1 MNAVTTT
8 EARAVNTAA
17 SSAANVLQA
26 ADPSKYM
33 ILVPLSRLV
42 LRRTGRNVRKT
53 PRMSIPEL
61 AASIQRVGLLQN
73 LIVIPAAD
81 GLHYEVVA
89 GGRRLAALK
98 LLAKKHRIAKDWD
111 VPCLQVA
118 DGTARTASLT
128 ENVQREAMHPA
139 DQFEAFAALVAEGRP
154 IEDIAADFSVTP
166 LVVQRRLKLANV
178 SPRLMA
184 DYRADAVSLDQLMA
198 LAGTDDHAAQE
209 SRFLRRPDS
218 GSATLRIC
226 ANASPSGKSTLT
238 GIRWCAS
245 SGWTPTSRRA
255 AVSAATCSRKAM
267 TRACTSTDAAL
278 LERLAQD
285 KLAGIAAEVKAEGW
299 AWADATPGMTHADLH
314 AFQRAPRE
322 RREPNK
328 REAQRIEKLQAKMH
342 ELAEAVD
349 AAMDADDEDKAD
361 ALQEEGEALGEQLQ
375 ALEEGLQG
383 YAASVKAA
391 AGAIVTI
398 DRNGEAVIHRGLLR
412 EAEAKALRT
421 LEKLRQ
427 GFGSVEGEAESGN
440 ETEDDEQPKTAAMS
454 DRLAQRLSAH
464 RTAALQI
471 EVARH
476 PQTALAAVVH
486 SMVQTVLQE
495 RHYGHGLPLGVSLKV
510 QDRLEGM
517 APDWPESPAA
527 VALRELQQVVGE
539 ALPEDS
545 AELFAALLAK
555 PQDELVRLLAVCVA
569 STVDVVT
576 LRTTQRQPGGELA
589 QAVGFDMAAWWT
601 PTAEGYFKHVS
612 KAVILD
618 AVGEYA
624 PEHVTRLAK
633 LKKADI
639 ASEAERLADGT
650 GWMPAIFTKADVPE
664 ESPQVAQQ
672 NGAEEAAT
680 IPGTQAGRR
689 DAGIGDSHRGG
700 QVDPAGPAAGA
711 ATAHRSDLQ
720 RAQLRLPAGAQRASG
735 A

>member
-1 MNAVTTT
+1 MNAVTQT
-8 EARAVNTAA
+8 EARAIQVPA
-17 SSAANVLQA
+17 LEA
-26 ADPSKYM
+26 ADPTKNL

-42 LRRTGRNVRKT
+42 LRPTGRNVRKT

-73 LIVIPAAD
+73 LIVIASAN
-81 GLHYEVVA
+81 GEHYEVVA

-98 LLAKKHRIAKDWD
+98 LLAKKHRISKEWE
-111 VPCLQVA
+111 VPCLLVA

-178 SPRLMA
+178 SLRLMA

-198 LAGTDDHAAQE
+198 LAITDDHAAQE
-209 SRFLRRPDS
+209 AAYYDAPQWQRHPSHLRERLTEREIDAYRHPLVRFVGLDS
-218 GSATLRIC
+218 YEAAG
-226 ANASPSGKSTLT
+226 G
-238 GIRWCAS
+238 GIRRDLFAE
-245 SGWTPTSRRA
+245 GDA
-255 AVSAATCSRKAM
+255 GVYLNDAT
-267 TRACTSTDAAL
+267 L

-285 KLAGIAAEVKAEGW
+285 KLTGIAATVRAEGW
-299 AWADATPGMTHADLH
+299 AWVDATPGVTHADLH

-328 REAQRIEKLQAKMH
+328 REAARIEKLQIKMH

-349 AAMDADDEDKAD
+349 AALDADDEEKAD
-361 ALQEEGEALGEQLQ
+361 ALQEEGETVGEQLQ
-375 ALEEGLQG
+375 ALEDGLQD
-383 YAASVKAA
+383 YSPNVKAA

-427 GFGSVEGEAESGN
+427 GFSDPEAANNDEGEE
-440 ETEDDEQPKTAAMS
+440 DEQPKAAAMS

-471 EVARH
+471 GVARR
-476 PQTALAAVVH
+476 PQVALAALVH
-486 SMVQTVLQE
+486 GMVQTVLFD
-495 RHYGHGLPLGVSLKV
+495 RRYGHDLPLGVRLTV

-517 APDWPESPAA
+517 APDLPESLAA
-527 VALRELQQVVGE
+527 VALREMQQAWAE
-539 ALPEDS
+539 RLPQDD
-545 AELFAALLAK
+545 AELFPALLAMG
-555 PQDELVRLLAVCVA
+555 QAELMALLAVCVA

-576 LRTTQRQPGGELA
+576 PRATPHQPGAKLA
-589 QAVGFDMAAWWT
+589 QAVGLDMAAWWQ
-601 PTAEGYFKHVS
+601 PTAEGYFRHVP
-612 KAVILD
+612 KAVILE

-650 GWMPAIFTKADVPE
+650 GWMPAIFKAAGPQEVTPEDVPE
-664 ESPQVAQQ
+664 D
-672 NGAEEAAT
+672 GAEDAAAVADEPAEAL
-680 IPGTQAGRR
+680 
-689 DAGIGDSHRGG
+689 
-700 QVDPAGPAAGA
+700 AA
-711 ATAHRSDLQ
+711 
-720 RAQLRLPAGAQRASG
+720 
-735 A
+735 

>member
-1 MNAVTTT
+1 MNAVNQT
-8 EARAVNTAA
+8 EAQAV

-26 ADPSKYM
+26 ADPSKHM

-42 LRRTGRNVRKT
+42 LRPTGRNVRKT
-53 PRMSIPEL
+53 VPRMSVPQL

-81 GLHYEVVA
+81 GEHYEVVA

-111 VPCLQVA
+111 VPCLRVA

-154 IEDIAADFSVTP
+154 IEDIAADFFVTP

-184 DYRADAVSLDQLMA
+184 DYRADAVTLDQLMA
-198 LAGTDDHAAQE
+198 LAVTDDHTSQDAAFYDAPQWQ
-209 SRFLRRPDS
+209 R
-218 GSATLRIC
+218 
-226 ANASPSGKSTLT
+226 SPSALRDRLT
-238 GIRWCAS
+238 EREIDAYRHPLVRFVGLDTYEAAGGGIRRDLFAE
-245 SGWTPTSRRA
+245 GDA
-255 AVSAATCSRKAM
+255 GVYLN
-267 TRACTSTDAAL
+267 DAAL
-278 LERLAQD
+278 LERLALD
-285 KLAGIAAEVKAEGW
+285 KLAGITAEVGREGW
-299 AWADATPGMTHADLH
+299 AWVDAAPAATYADLH

-328 REAQRIEKLQAKMH
+328 REAQRIEKLQAKMQ
-342 ELAEAVD
+342 EVAEAVD
-349 AAMDADDEDKAD
+349 AAMDAEDEGKAD
-361 ALQEEGEALGEQLQ
+361 ALQEEGERLGEQLQ
-375 ALEEGLQG
+375 TLEDGLQG
-383 YAASVKAA
+383 YGASVKAA

-421 LEKLRQ
+421 LERLRQ
-427 GFGSVEGEAESGN
+427 GFGSVEGEAEN
-440 ETEDDEQPKTAAMS
+440 ENDDEGEDDEQPKAAAIS

-476 PQTALAAVVH
+476 PQAALAALVH
-486 SMVQTVLQE
+486 GMVQTVLQDS
-495 RHYGHGLPLGVSLKV
+495 RYGHDLPLGVRLTV

-527 VALRELQQVVGE
+527 VALREMQQVAGQ

-545 AELFAALLAK
+545 AELFAVLLAME
-555 PQDELVRLLAVCVA
+555 QGELVKLLAVCVA

-576 LRTTQRQPGGELA
+576 PHATAHQPGKELA
-589 QAVGFDMAAWWT
+589 QAVGLDMAAWWQ
-601 PTAEGYFKHVS
+601 PSAEGYFKHVS
-612 KAVILD
+612 KAVILQ

-624 PEHVTRLAK
+624 PEHVARLAK

-639 ASEAERLADGT
+639 ASEAERLADDT
-650 GWMPAIFTKADVPE
+650 GWMPAFFKAEDTQEDAPE
-664 ESPQVAQQ
+664 EGPQDAEQDGAKETTTVA
-672 NGAEEAAT
+672 AEPAEAL
-680 IPGTQAGRR
+680 
-689 DAGIGDSHRGG
+689 
-700 QVDPAGPAAGA
+700 AA
-711 ATAHRSDLQ
+711 
-720 RAQLRLPAGAQRASG
+720 
-735 A
+735 

>member
-1 MNAVTTT
+1 MNAVTQVLQT
-8 EARAVNTAA
+8 ETRAIHTAA
-17 SSAANVLQA
+17 VLEA
-26 ADPSKYM
+26 ADPTKNL
-33 ILVPLSRLV
+33 ILVPLSGLV
-42 LRRTGRNVRKT
+42 SRQSARNVRKT

-73 LIVIPAAD
+73 LIVILAAD
-81 GLHYEVVA
+81 GEHYEVVA

-98 LLAKKHRIAKDWD
+98 LLAKKHRIAKDWEA
-111 VPCLQVA
+111 PCLLVA

-184 DYRADAVSLDQLMA
+184 DYRADAVTLDQLMA
-198 LAGTDDHAAQE
+198 LAITDDHATQE
-209 SRFLRRPDS
+209 AAFYDAPTWQR
-218 GSATLRIC
+218 
-226 ANASPSGKSTLT
+226 SPSNLRERLT
-238 GIRWCAS
+238 EREIDAYRHPLVRFVGLDTYEAA
-245 SGWTPTSRRA
+245 GGGVRRDLFA
-255 AVSAATCSRKAM
+255 EGDAGVYLN
-267 TRACTSTDAAL
+267 DAAL

-285 KLAGIAAEVKAEGW
+285 KLAGIAAEVRSEGW
-299 AWADATPGMTHADLH
+299 AWVDATPAVTHADLH
-314 AFQRAPRE
+314 AFQRTPRQ
-322 RREPNK
+322 RREPTK
-328 REAQRIEKLQAKMH
+328 REAQRIEKLQTKLH

-349 AAMDADDEDKAD
+349 AALDAEDEDKAD
-361 ALQEEGEALGEQLQ
+361 ALQEQGESLGEQLQ
-375 ALEEGLQG
+375 ALEDGLQD
-383 YAASVKAA
+383 YSPTARAA

-412 EAEAKALRT
+412 EAEAKALRA
-421 LEKLRQ
+421 LERLRQ
-427 GFGSVEGEAESGN
+427 GFSGEDAES
-440 ETEDDEQPKTAAMS
+440 DDEGDTADAAQAPAMS

-471 EVARH
+471 EVARN
-476 PQTALAAVVH
+476 PQVALAALVH
-486 SMVQTVLQE
+486 GMVQTVLQGS
-495 RHYGHGLPLGVSLKV
+495 HCGNDLPLGVRLTV

-517 APDWPESPAA
+517 ASDWPESSAA

-539 ALPEDS
+539 ALPQDS

-555 PQDELVRLLAVCVA
+555 PQDELVRLLAVCMA

-576 LRTTQRQPGGELA
+576 PRATAQQPGAELA
-589 QAVGFDMAAWWT
+589 QAVGLDMAAWWQ

-650 GWMPAIFTKADVPE
+650 GWMPAIFKAEGPQEATPE
-664 ESPQVAQQ
+664 EGPEQDTPKD
-672 NGAEEAAT
+672 AEAMADEPAEAL
-680 IPGTQAGRR
+680 
-689 DAGIGDSHRGG
+689 
-700 QVDPAGPAAGA
+700 AA
-711 ATAHRSDLQ
+711 
-720 RAQLRLPAGAQRASG
+720 
-735 A
+735 

>member
-1 MNAVTTT
+1 MNATTQT

-26 ADPSKYM
+26 ADPSKHM

-42 LRRTGRNVRKT
+42 LRPTGRNVRKT
-53 PRMSIPEL
+53 VPRMSIPEL

-73 LIVIPAAD
+73 LIVIPASD
-81 GLHYEVVA
+81 GEHYEVVA

-111 VPCLQVA
+111 VPCLRVA

-184 DYRADAVSLDQLMA
+184 DYRADAVTLDQLMA
-198 LAGTDDHAAQE
+198 LAVTDDHVSQDAAFYDAPQWQ
-209 SRFLRRPDS
+209 R
-218 GSATLRIC
+218 
-226 ANASPSGKSTLT
+226 SPSALRERLT
-238 GIRWCAS
+238 EREIDAHRHPLVRFVGLDTYEAAGGGIRRDLFAED
-245 SGWTPTSRRA
+245 
-255 AVSAATCSRKAM
+255 
-267 TRACTSTDAAL
+267 DAGVYLNDAGL

-285 KLAGIAAEVKAEGW
+285 KLADIVATVRAEGW
-299 AWADATPGMTHADLH
+299 AWVDTAPAATYADLQ

-322 RREPNK
+322 RREPNR
-328 REAQRIEKLQAKMH
+328 REALRIEKLQAKMQ
-342 ELAEAVD
+342 EVAEAVD
-349 AAMDADDEDKAD
+349 AAMDAEDEDKAD

-375 ALEEGLQG
+375 ALDDGLQG
-383 YAASVKAA
+383 YGASVKAA

-427 GFGSVEGEAESGN
+427 GFSGADATN
-440 ETEDDEQPKTAAMS
+440 DDEDEAPKAAAIS

-476 PQTALAAVVH
+476 PHVALAALVH
-486 SMVQTVLQE
+486 GMVQTILQE
-495 RHYGHGLPLGVSLKV
+495 RHYGHDLPLGVRLTV

-517 APDWPESPAA
+517 APDMPESPAA
-527 VALRELQQVVGE
+527 VALRDLQQAAGD
-539 ALPEDS
+539 ALPQDS
-545 AELFAALLAK
+545 AELFAALLAME
-555 PQDELVRLLAVCVA
+555 QGELVKLLAVCVA

-576 LRTTQRQPGGELA
+576 PRAARQQPGAELA
-589 QAVGFDMAAWWT
+589 QAVGLDMAAWWK
-601 PTAEGYFKHVS
+601 PTAEGYFRHVP
-612 KAVILD
+612 KAVILQ
-618 AVGEYA
+618 AVGEFA
-624 PEHVTRLAK
+624 PESVNRLAK

-650 GWMPAIFTKADVPE
+650 DWMPATFKAEGLQEEGPKQDAPE
-664 ESPQVAQQ
+664 DAEAVADEST
-672 NGAEEAAT
+672 EAL
-680 IPGTQAGRR
+680 
-689 DAGIGDSHRGG
+689 
-700 QVDPAGPAAGA
+700 AA
-711 ATAHRSDLQ
+711 
-720 RAQLRLPAGAQRASG
+720 
-735 A
+735 

>member
-1 MNAVTTT
+1 MNAITQT
-8 EARAVNTAA
+8 EARAIQAPA
-17 SSAANVLQA
+17 LEA
-26 ADPSKYM
+26 ADPTKNL

-42 LRRTGRNVRKT
+42 SRPTGRNVRKT

-73 LIVIPAAD
+73 LIVIASAD
-81 GLHYEVVA
+81 GEHYEVVA

-98 LLAKKHRIAKDWD
+98 LLAKKHRISKEWE
-111 VPCLQVA
+111 VPCLLVA

-198 LAGTDDHAAQE
+198 LAITDDHAAQE
-209 SRFLRRPDS
+209 SAFYDAPTWQRHPSNLRERLTEREIDAYRHPLVRFVGLDTYEAAGGSIRRDLFAEDDA
-218 GSATLRIC
+218 GVYL
-226 ANASPSGKSTLT
+226 
-238 GIRWCAS
+238 
-245 SGWTPTSRRA
+245 
-255 AVSAATCSRKAM
+255 
-267 TRACTSTDAAL
+267 TDAAL

-285 KLAGIAAEVKAEGW
+285 KLAGIAATVRAEGW
-299 AWADATPGMTHADLH
+299 AWVDATPGVTHADLH
-314 AFQRAPRE
+314 AFQRAPKE

-328 REAQRIEKLQAKMH
+328 REAARIEKLQTKLH

-349 AAMDADDEDKAD
+349 AALDADDEEKAD
-361 ALQEEGEALGEQLQ
+361 ALQEEGETLGEQLQ
-375 ALEEGLQG
+375 ALEDGLQD
-383 YAASVKAA
+383 YSANVKAA

-421 LEKLRQ
+421 LERLRQ
-427 GFGSVEGEAESGN
+427 GFGSEGEGEAENDDEG
-440 ETEDDEQPKTAAMS
+440 EDDEQPKAVAMS

-476 PQTALAAVVH
+476 PHVALAALVH
-486 SMVQTVLQE
+486 GMVQTVLQE
-495 RHYGHGLPLGVSLKV
+495 SRYGLNRDSLPLGVCLKV

-527 VALRELQQVVGE
+527 VALRELQQVAGE

-555 PQDELVRLLAVCVA
+555 PQGELVRLLAVCVA

-576 LRTTQRQPGGELA
+576 PRATPYQPGEELA
-589 QAVGFDMAAWWT
+589 QAVGLDMAAWWK
-601 PTAEGYFKHVS
+601 PTAEGYFKYVS

-618 AVGEYA
+618 AVGAFA
-624 PEHVTRLAK
+624 PESVTRLAK

-639 ASEAERLADGT
+639 ASEAERLADGK
-650 GWMPAIFTKADVPE
+650 GWMPAIFK
-664 ESPQVAQQ
+664 
-672 NGAEEAAT
+672 
-680 IPGTQAGRR
+680 
-689 DAGIGDSHRGG
+689 
-700 QVDPAGPAAGA
+700 AAG
-711 ATAHRSDLQ
+711 S
-720 RAQLRLPAGAQRASG
+720 
-735 A
+735 

>member
-1 MNAVTTT
+1 MNAITQT

-17 SSAANVLQA
+17 AVPLEA
-26 ADPSKYM
+26 ADPTKNL

-42 LRRTGRNVRKT
+42 LRPTGRNVRKT
-53 PRMSIPEL
+53 VPRMSIPEL

-73 LIVIPAAD
+73 LIVIASAD
-81 GLHYEVVA
+81 GEHYEVVA

-111 VPCLQVA
+111 VPCLLVA

-178 SPRLMA
+178 SARLMD

-198 LAGTDDHAAQE
+198 LAITDDHAAQE
-209 SRFLRRPDS
+209 SAFYDAPTWQRHPSNLRERLTEREIDAYRHPLVRFIGLDTYEAAGGGVRRDLFAE
-218 GSATLRIC
+218 GDAGVYL
-226 ANASPSGKSTLT
+226 N
-238 GIRWCAS
+238 
-245 SGWTPTSRRA
+245 
-255 AVSAATCSRKAM
+255 
-267 TRACTSTDAAL
+267 DAAL

-285 KLAGIAAEVKAEGW
+285 KLAGIAATIRAEGW
-299 AWADATPGMTHADLH
+299 AWVDATPSVTHADLH

-322 RREPNK
+322 RRTPNK
-328 REAQRIEKLQAKMH
+328 REAQRIERLQAKMQ
-342 ELAEAVD
+342 AIGEAVD
-349 AAMDADDEDKAD
+349 AAMEADDETKAE
-361 ALQEEGEALGEQLQ
+361 ALQAEGEQLGEQLQ
-375 ALEEGLQG
+375 ALEDGLQD
-383 YAASVKAA
+383 YSPNTKAA

-398 DRNGEAVIHRGLLR
+398 DRNGEAVIHRGLMR

-421 LEKLRQ
+421 LERLRQ
-427 GFGSVEGEAESGN
+427 GFSGEDAEN
-440 ETEDDEQPKTAAMS
+440 DDEGDTADATQAPAIS

-476 PQTALAAVVH
+476 PQAALAALVH
-486 SMVQTVLQE
+486 GMVQTVLQD
-495 RHYGHGLPLGVSLKV
+495 RYHGHDLPLGVRLTV

-527 VALRELQQVVGE
+527 VALRELQRVAGE
-539 ALPEDS
+539 ALPQDS
-545 AELFAALLAK
+545 AELFAALLAME
-555 PQDELVRLLAVCVA
+555 QSELVKLLAVCVA

-576 LRTTQRQPGGELA
+576 PRAVPHQPGEELA
-589 QAVGFDMAAWWT
+589 QAVGLDMAAWWQ
-601 PTAEGYFKHVS
+601 PTAEGYFKHVP
-612 KAVILD
+612 KAAVLQ

-624 PEHVTRLAK
+624 PEQVSRLAK

-639 ASEAERLADGT
+639 ASEAERLANGA
-650 GWMPAIFTKADVPE
+650 GWMPAIFKAE
-664 ESPQVAQQ
+664 TPQA
-672 NGAEEAAT
+672 
-680 IPGTQAGRR
+680 TQAEPQEQD
-689 DAGIGDSHRGG
+689 DAPEDAEAMADELA
-700 QVDPAGPAAGA
+700 VALAA
-711 ATAHRSDLQ
+711 
-720 RAQLRLPAGAQRASG
+720 
-735 A
+735 